1 MRGEDSSQR
10 QTVQTLLRFA
20 VEPHCCQ
27 RGQNDRDDHNANG
40 VENGVSNRLT
50 EVRVGEQVGEIL
62 KTDEIA
68 LLAQQTAVI
77 QARLNL
83 PEDRINGEDTQQNDC
98 RSNQHIALEP
108 TEQCMHRISLLIGS
122 RLLCHA
128 VTPFQRRDSLAMMAS
143 LISMRLP

>member
-1 MRGEDSSQR
+1 MRGEDGSQR

-20 VEPHCCQ
+20 VEPHCRQ
-27 RGQNDRDDHNANG
+27 RRQHNRDDHDANG

-50 EVRVGEQVGEIL
+50 EVRIGEQIGEVL
-62 KTDEIA
+62 KADEIA

-83 PEDRINGEDTQQNDC
+83 PKNRINRENAQQNDC
-98 RSNQHIALEP
+98 RGNQHIALEP
-108 TEQCMHRISLLIGS
+108 TEQCMHRISLLIGN

-128 VTPFQRRDSLAMMAS
+128 VTPFQPRDSLAMMAS

>member
-1 MRGEDSSQR
+1 MAASVKPFR
-10 QTVQTLLRFA
+10 RFCASA
-20 VEPHCCQ
+20 VEPHCRQ
-27 RGQNDRDDHNANG
+27 RRQHNRDDHDANG

-50 EVRVGEQVGEIL
+50 EVRVGEQVGKIL

-98 RSNQHIALEP
+98 RSNQHIGP
-108 TEQCMHRISLLIGS
+108 
-122 RLLCHA
+122 
-128 VTPFQRRDSLAMMAS
+128 
-143 LISMRLP
+143 